1 MENCIRKYILKQ
13 GKTIIVPA
21 FPMALYTGPYILQQL
36 QNLTSDDIIHGYQ
49 TCPLIESFF
58 FPRTGDRTDVTDVM
72 FHLLNP
78 G

>member
-1 MENCIRKYILKQ
+1 MENCVRKHILKQ

-21 FPMALYTGPYILQQL
+21 FPLALYTGPYMLQQL

-49 TCPLIESFF
+49 TCPPIESFF
-58 FPRTGDRTDVTDVM
+58 FFLRTGDRTDVM
-72 FHLLNP
+72 FRLLNP